1 MIWAAHILN
10 PACQVFLEGSSLLKH
25 HTLLQAV
32 EEINIKKIHQ
42 KDKIVFL
49 IDRLQWFFLPGLGQ
63 TQKGDGREG
72 IGACHTFILL
82 QSFSAITL
90 SLCSLSVLLLG

>member
-63 TQKGDGREG
+63 TQRGMEGKGLGHATHLSCYNPSQLKPS
-72 IGACHTFILL
+72 ACIPFL
-82 QSFSAITL
+82 FFY
-90 SLCSLSVLLLG
+90 